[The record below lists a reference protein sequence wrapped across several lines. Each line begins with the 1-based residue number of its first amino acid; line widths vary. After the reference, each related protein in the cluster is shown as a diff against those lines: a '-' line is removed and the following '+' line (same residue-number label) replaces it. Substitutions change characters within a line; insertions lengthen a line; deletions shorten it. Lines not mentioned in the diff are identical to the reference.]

1 MKGGR
6 VIFRF
11 RFCLKCLI
19 EQLCEQ
25 TKRFNIVVVSYT
37 RVLITSTYHSSHTH
51 THTHTHTTSPVP
63 VHTVPALGNKEQVH
77 LLVLLP
83 FIFFYCLLLCIKFK
97 LKYSRLLHIHSMVSR
112 WGRLRIFNSLKLFF

>member
-51 THTHTHTTSPVP
+51 THTHTHNLSSSGTYG
-63 VHTVPALGNKEQVH
+63 ACLGEQGTGSSVSSSS
-77 LLVLLP
+77 VY
-83 FIFFYCLLLCIKFK
+83 FFLLLFVVV
-97 LKYSRLLHIHSMVSR
+97 RV
-112 WGRLRIFNSLKLFF
+112 